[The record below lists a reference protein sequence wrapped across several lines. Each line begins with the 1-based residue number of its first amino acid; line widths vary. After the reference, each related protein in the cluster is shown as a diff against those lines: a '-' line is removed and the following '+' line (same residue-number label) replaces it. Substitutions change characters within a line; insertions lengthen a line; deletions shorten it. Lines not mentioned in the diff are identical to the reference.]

1 MFLLIDDDVE
11 LGELLQDYL
20 LLEGIEVKV
29 CHDPLE
35 GLQEAL
41 AKNYEMLILDVMM
54 PGMTGFELLTKLR
67 AKSNIP
73 VLMLTAKG
81 EEIDRIVGLEMG
93 ADDYMA
99 KPFNPRE
106 LIARTRAILR
116 RIKVDKPSPDRQQ
129 DIIVAD
135 IHLSY
140 LSRTVIQDGEE
151 LSLTGVEF
159 SLLSELLQAKGK
171 VLSRDYLAE
180 KVLLRK
186 LNLFDRSVDVHVS
199 SLRRKLGHRYQGH
212 TRIKTI
218 RGVGYIYSLGDS
230 R

>member
-11 LGELLQDYL
+11 LGELLQDYFQ
-20 LLEGIEVKV
+20 LEGVDVKV
-29 CHDPLE
+29 CHDPAD
-35 GLQEAL
+35 GLKEAL
-41 AKNYEMLILDVMM
+41 ENSYEMLILDVMM
-54 PGMTGFELLTKLR
+54 PEMNGFEVLAKLR
-67 AKSNIP
+67 AHSSIP

-81 EEIDRIVGLEMG
+81 EDIDRIVGLEMG

-116 RIKVDKPSPDRQQ
+116 RTQVPESPKTRDQ
-129 DIIVAD
+129 DLVVAD

-140 LSRTVIQDGEE
+140 LRRTVFQNGEE
-151 LSLTGVEF
+151 RILTGVEF
-159 SLLSELLQAKGK
+159 SLLAELLAAKGK

-186 LNLFDRSVDVHVS
+186 LNLFDRSVDVHIS
-199 SLRRKLGHRYQGH
+199 SLRRKLGHTCQGH

-218 RGVGYIYSLGDS
+218 RGVGYIYSLCDS
-230 R
+230 L